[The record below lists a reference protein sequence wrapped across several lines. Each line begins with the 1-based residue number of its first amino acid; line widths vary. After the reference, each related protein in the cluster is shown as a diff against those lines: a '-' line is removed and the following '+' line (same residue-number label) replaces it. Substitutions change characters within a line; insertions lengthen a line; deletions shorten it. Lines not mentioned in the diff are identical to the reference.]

1 MSRKPRVLLIQEIMQ
16 RYRAPIYK
24 LMSKEVDLDLAY
36 TEKNDIDD
44 PEFNVFQFPHFKL
57 WKFNIHTGIYK
68 ILNKYDIV
76 IMQPHLNCLTLNSI
90 PFLPHKK
97 FKIVTWTIGKYV
109 TYNIPYD
116 LEKKPSLKDWI
127 FENIQDAAQACIF
140 YMPEPI
146 EYWKKHKNIDTR
158 KYFVAH
164 NTVEV
169 AEYDKLPAYKE
180 RDSFLFVGTLY
191 RQKGINELIEA
202 YNIAK
207 TKGGNL
213 PKLNIVGKGAEEQ
226 AIREQIKELNLEND
240 IILCGAVYDENILK
254 DYFLNAKLCISP
266 KQAGLSVPKSLGYGC
281 PFITRPNAITGGERN
296 NIIDGHNGVYY
307 NSVEELAEILVAS
320 VENEEKYS
328 TMADNARTYYHK
340 MCPPQKMADGALE
353 AIRYVLENSK

>member
-1 MSRKPRVLLIQEIMQ
+1 MKPKVLLIQEIMQ

-36 TEKNDIDD
+36 TEKNDIND
-44 PEFNVFQFPHFKL
+44 PELNVFQLPHFKL
-57 WKFNIHTGIYK
+57 WKFNIHTSIYK
-68 ILNKYDIV
+68 ILNKYDVV
-76 IMQPHLNCLTLNSI
+76 IMQPHLNCLTLNCV
-90 PFLPHKK
+90 PFLSHKK
-97 FKIVTWTIGKYV
+97 FKIISWTIGKYV

-116 LEKKPSLKDWI
+116 LEKKPSLKDWV

-146 EYWKKHKNIDTR
+146 VYWKKHKAIDTN

-191 RQKGINELIEA
+191 RQKGIDELIEA
-202 YNIAK
+202 YSVAK
-207 TKGGNL
+207 KKRKDL

-226 AIREQIKELNLEND
+226 VIKEQIVKFDLEND
-240 IILCGAVYDENILK
+240 ICLCGAIYDENILK
-254 DYFLNAKLCISP
+254 DYFLKSKLCISP

-281 PFITRPNAITGGERN
+281 PFVTRPDAITGGERN
-296 NIIDGHNGVYY
+296 NIIDGYNGMYY
-307 NSVEELAEILVAS
+307 NSVEELAEILISS
-320 VENEEKYS
+320 VNQEDLYAR
-328 TMADNARTYYHK
+328 MADNAREYYRTE
-340 MCPPQKMADGALE
+340 CSLQKMADGALD
-353 AIRYVLENSK
+353 AIKYVLRNTK

>member
-1 MSRKPRVLLIQEIMQ
+1 MKPKVLLIQEIMQ

-36 TEKNDIDD
+36 TEKNDIND
-44 PEFNVFQFPHFKL
+44 PELNVLQLPHFKL
-57 WKFNIHTGIYK
+57 WKFNIHTSIYK
-68 ILNKYDIV
+68 ILNKYDVV
-76 IMQPHLNCLTLNSI
+76 IMQPHLNCLTLNCV
-90 PFLPHKK
+90 PFLSHKK

-116 LEKKPSLKDWI
+116 LEKKPSFRDWV

-146 EYWKKHKNIDTR
+146 GYWKKHKAIDIN

-169 AEYDKLPAYKE
+169 ADYDTLPEYKQ

-191 RQKGINELIEA
+191 RQKGIDELIEA
-202 YNIAK
+202 YSIVK
-207 TKGGNL
+207 KKRKDL

-226 AIREQIKELNLEND
+226 VIKEQIKEFGLEND
-240 IILCGAVYDENILK
+240 ICLCGAIYDENTLK
-254 DYFLNAKLCISP
+254 DYFLKAKLCISP

-281 PFITRPNAITGGERN
+281 PFVTRPDAITGGERN
-296 NIIDGHNGVYY
+296 NIIDGYNGIYY
-307 NSVEELAEILVAS
+307 NSVEELAEILISS
-320 VENEEKYS
+320 VDQEELYAR
-328 TMADNARTYYHK
+328 MADNAREYYWNE
-340 MCPPQKMADGALE
+340 CSPQKMANGALD
-353 AIRYVLENSK
+353 AIKYVLRNTK

>member
-1 MSRKPRVLLIQEIMQ
+1 MNRKPKVLLIQEIMQ
-16 RYRAPIYK
+16 RYRTPIYK

-44 PEFNVFQFPHFKL
+44 PELNVFRLPHFKL
-57 WKFNIHTGIYK
+57 WKFNIHVGIYK
-68 ILNKYDIV
+68 ILNKYDVV
-76 IMQPHLNCLTLNSI
+76 IMQPHLNCLTLNCI

-109 TYNIPYD
+109 TYDIPYD
-116 LEKKPSLKDWI
+116 LDKRPSLKDKV
-127 FENIQDAAQACIF
+127 FESIQDAAQACIF

-146 EYWKKHKNIDTR
+146 KYWEKHKGIDSN

-164 NTVEV
+164 NTVEI
-169 AEYDKLPAYKE
+169 AAYDKLPAYKD

-207 TKGGNL
+207 KKRTEL

-226 AIREQIKELNLEND
+226 TIREQIKELSLEND
-240 IILCGAVYDENILK
+240 IILCGAIYDENILK

-281 PFITRPNAITGGERN
+281 PFVTHPDAITGGERN
-296 NIIDGHNGVYY
+296 NIIDGQNGVYY
-307 NSVEELAEILVAS
+307 NSVEELAQILVS
-320 VENEEKYS
+320 SIEEEKYAR
-328 TMADNARTYYHK
+328 MAENARDYYHNV
-340 MCPPQKMADGALE
+340 CPPEKMANGALQ
-353 AIRYVLENSK
+353 AIRYVLDNTK